1 MKNSLILLSGL
12 AFAASAVSGQIIYTQ
27 PFDNPGGDANL
38 ESSPWNWSWA
48 INAGGGRPGGSSIA
62 RVSGGEFGFS
72 AQNTND
78 MRELISWYDGSEVE
92 SIGQGTLSGFSID
105 LRHGSTA
112 SETRF
117 VIRIGD
123 DWFATTLAFSV
134 DVVSDTD
141 WVTRTWDFTNA
152 GSAWTPILNDDD
164 PFDGIS
170 GQDGGT
176 GFDLVGTGTL
186 TGMDDPLPS
195 GVISAVGVLNRS
207 AGNDWPDSA
216 IRYDNFTVIPEPS
229 AYAALLALA
238 ALALVA
244 YRRRTR
250 A

>member
-1 MKNSLILLSGL
+1 MKQSLILLSGL
-12 AFAASAVSGQIIYTQ
+12 AFAASAVSAQILYTQ
-27 PFDNPGGDANL
+27 PFNNPGGDANL
-38 ESSPWNWSWA
+38 EDNPWNWSWA
-48 INAGGGRPGGSSIA
+48 RNAGGGRPGNSNIA
-62 RVSGGEFGFS
+62 RVSGSEFGFS
-72 AQNTND
+72 FQNGSGFQ
-78 MRELISWYDGSEVE
+78 EIISWYDGTEV
-92 SIGQGTLSGFSID
+92 SNIAQGSLSSFSID
-105 LRHGSTA
+105 LRHGSTDNQ
-112 SETRF
+112 TRF

-123 DWFATTLAFSV
+123 DWFATTQAFSAE
-134 DVVSDTD
+134 SSES

-152 GSAWTPILNDDD
+152 GSAWTPILNDVD

-170 GQDGGT
+170 GQNGGD

-186 TGMDDPLPS
+186 TGMDDPLPT
-195 GVISAVGVLNRS
+195 GAITAVGVLNRS
-207 AGNDWPDSA
+207 ASTSTGQE